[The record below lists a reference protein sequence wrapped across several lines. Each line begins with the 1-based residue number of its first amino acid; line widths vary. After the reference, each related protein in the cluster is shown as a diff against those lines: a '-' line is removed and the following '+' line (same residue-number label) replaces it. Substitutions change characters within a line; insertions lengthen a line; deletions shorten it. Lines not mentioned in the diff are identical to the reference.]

1 MLINGR
7 EKVGIKK
14 KSKTLIDY
22 LQIIDDVY
30 KKQQDHKSTKE
41 MKVLIVFDDKIVD
54 IESNK
59 KLSPITTELF
69 FIFCI
74 SFFFILQSYF
84 KVRKT
89 IH

>member
-14 KSKTLIDY
+14 NLKALIDY

-30 KKQQDHKSTKE
+30 KKQQHHKSTKE

-69 FIFCI
+69 FRGKKLNI
-74 SFFFILQSYF
+74 SLFFYFTILFQS
-84 KVRKT
+84 T
-89 IH
+89 